1 MDVHR
6 DGWIEDQ
13 TRNRVAWLA
22 EGRGGIAVRQGERK
36 RRRRRRRR
44 EEEEDGV
51 KANVPLGSERCSNCE
66 NRRGTEGGGGRTSA
80 EAAQKVNVQ
89 GANLFEVH
97 GPRSTSKL
105 SCRKP
110 SCPIC

>member
-1 MDVHR
+1 M
-6 DGWIEDQ
+6 
-13 TRNRVAWLA
+13 A
-22 EGRGGIAVRQGERK
+22 GRK
-36 RRRRRRRR
+36 
-44 EEEEDGV
+44 EEEEEKEEEKEEGEDGV

-66 NRRGTEGGGGRTSA
+66 NRRGTEGGGRTSA

>member
-1 MDVHR
+1 VVCGREKRHSD
-6 DGWIEDQ
+6 W
-13 TRNRVAWLA
+13 
-22 EGRGGIAVRQGERK
+22 EGQGKKEG
-36 RRRRRRRR
+36 
-44 EEEEDGV
+44 EDGV
-51 KANVPLGSERCSNCE
+51 KANVPLGSERCNCE
-66 NRRGTEGGGGRTSA
+66 NRRGTGGGEGGRTSA

-105 SCRKP
+105 SCGKP

>member
-1 MDVHR
+1 MR
-6 DGWIEDQ
+6 GP
-13 TRNRVAWLA
+13 RGK
-22 EGRGGIAVRQGERK
+22 EGS
-36 RRRRRRRR
+36 
-44 EEEEDGV
+44 EDGV

-66 NRRGTEGGGGRTSA
+66 NRRGTGGRGRGGGTIA